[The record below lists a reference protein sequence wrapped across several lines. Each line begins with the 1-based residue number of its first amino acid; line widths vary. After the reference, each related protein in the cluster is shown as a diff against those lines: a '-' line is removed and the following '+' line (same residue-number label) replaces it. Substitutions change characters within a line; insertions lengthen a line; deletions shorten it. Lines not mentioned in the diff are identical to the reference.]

1 MFDLIKKTMF
11 TGLGLAFLTKEKI
24 AELSKE
30 VIEKGN
36 LSEKEGKEFVDQLS
50 RKAEDARKEVRGQIE
65 KTVRD
70 TLKTLNL
77 ATRDDL
83 VRLEKKMKEL
93 DKVMKKKE
101 PKG

>member
-30 VIEKGN
+30 VIEKGK
-36 LSEKEGKEFVDQLS
+36 LSEKEGKEFVDELS

-65 KTVRD
+65 KAVKD

-83 VRLEKKMKEL
+83 VKLEKQIKQL
-93 DKVMKKKE
+93 KKGIE
-101 PKG
+101 KGEAKK